1 MRLVDVEKDHIE
13 KALKHYNYH
22 MNNTAKFLGIDRKT
36 LRTKIRTYG
45 IITDIKDDMGE

>member
-1 MRLVDVEKDHIE
+1 VEKDHIE

-36 LRTKIRTYG
+36 LRTKIKTYG
-45 IITDIKDDMGE
+45 IITDIKDENGE